1 MTALLLKD
9 WFVLKRAFW
18 SAALIML
25 VWAII
30 PQSFLNSFAIIYGA
44 MIPYTVMAYDR
55 QSRWDSY
62 TRMLPIRD
70 RDVVLSRYVLGWLSV
85 LAGAALVTLIQGA
98 MSLFLNQTALPLFN
112 IFVSLCVGCILLA
125 FNLPM
130 IFRFGTE
137 KARWLSVVIIV
148 SVCAA
153 AGALGNLPYITGGQV
168 LPGLQGWTDVTLTV
182 IRLAGTAVLPLLTLA
197 ATAVSIP
204 LSLRFYREGPR

>member
-1 MTALLLKD
+1 MSALLLKD
-9 WFVLKRAFW
+9 WLVLKRTFW
-18 SAALIML
+18 SAAFIML

-30 PQSFLNSFAIIYGA
+30 PQSFLNDFAIVYGA

-62 TRMLPIRD
+62 ARMLPLRD

-85 LAGAALVTLIQGA
+85 LTGAVLVMLMQGVL
-98 MSLFLNQTALPLFN
+98 SLFLHQAALSLFN
-112 IFVSLCVGCILLA
+112 IFVSLCVGCLLLA

-137 KARWLSVVIIV
+137 KARWLSVVIILSICV
-148 SVCAA
+148 A
-153 AGALGNLPYITGGQV
+153 AGALGNLPYITAGQAM
-168 LPGLQGWTDVTLTV
+168 PGLHGWTDVTLTV
-182 IRLAGTAVLPLLTLA
+182 IHLAGTAVLPLLTLA

-204 LSLRFYREGPR
+204 LSLKFYREDHR